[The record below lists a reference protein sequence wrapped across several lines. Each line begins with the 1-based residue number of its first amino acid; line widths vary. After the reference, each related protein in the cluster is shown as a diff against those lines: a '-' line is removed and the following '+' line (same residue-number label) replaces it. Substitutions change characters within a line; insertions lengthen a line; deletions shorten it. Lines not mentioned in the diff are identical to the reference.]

1 MRIRLYFGYTVLLAG
16 VSVIL
21 KQLAESWKDPFLN
34 KMAGY
39 LILAVAIYMSFL
51 VILGLI
57 RGIRE
62 ERRYYAHE

>member
-1 MRIRLYFGYTVLLAG
+1 
-16 VSVIL
+16 
-21 KQLAESWKDPFLN
+21 
-34 KMAGY
+34 
-39 LILAVAIYMSFL
+39 LAVAIYMSFL